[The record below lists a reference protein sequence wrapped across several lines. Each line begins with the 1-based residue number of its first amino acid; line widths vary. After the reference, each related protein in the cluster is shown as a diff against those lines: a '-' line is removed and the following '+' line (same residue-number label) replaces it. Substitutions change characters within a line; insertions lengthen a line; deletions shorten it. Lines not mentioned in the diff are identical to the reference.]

1 MNMTKPE
8 DSTGQADT
16 TASHS
21 DTIRNLGTRSLW
33 VQAFRPRTLPAS
45 IAPVFVGIAS
55 VIPVFHKLLT
65 CVDIYPKPHQCV
77 VNEQLYQ
84 QAMGRFWFVAV
95 ACIVVALFFQIA
107 VNFANDYSDGVRGS
121 DNERSGDEQA
131 SDKPQRLVASGVTP
145 KYVLAAAAISAL
157 IAAIAGI
164 IAIVLTG
171 HYWFLAVGLACL
183 AACWFY
189 TGGKHPYG
197 YIGLGELSVF
207 LFFGI
212 AATLG
217 TQYLLAGA
225 VDRMGI
231 LGAINTGLLS
241 SVMLMV
247 NNIRDIDDD
256 LISGKR
262 TLAARLGH
270 TWAQRS
276 VYLMLV
282 IPVATVIFFAV
293 ISILAGGLWW
303 LVAMLALLNV
313 ACATI
318 AVRTLHG
325 SNPHKFGKA
334 LAFSGFI
341 LLSYAAVHVVAML
354 ELL

>member
-1 MNMTKPE
+1 MTGSSVSE
-8 DSTGQADT
+8 SENAN
-16 TASHS
+16 HW
-21 DTIRNLGTRSLW
+21 GTPSLW

-55 VIPVFHKLLT
+55 AIPVFRELRT

-77 VNEQLYQ
+77 VNEQMYQ
-84 QAMGRFWFVAV
+84 QAMGRFWYVAV
-95 ACIVVALFFQIA
+95 ACVVVALFFQIA
-107 VNFANDYSDGVRGS
+107 VNFANDYSDGIRGS
-121 DNERSGDEQA
+121 DSERSGEEQA

-145 KYVLAAAAISAL
+145 TYVVAAAAISAL

-164 IAIVLTG
+164 VAIVLTG
-171 HYWFLAVGLACL
+171 HYWFLLIGVACL

-207 LFFGI
+207 LFFGL

-225 VDRMGI
+225 VDWTGI

-270 TWAQRS
+270 TWAERS

-282 IPVATVIFFAV
+282 IPVATVIF
-293 ISILAGGLWW
+293 LAITSMLYSRLGW
-303 LVAMLALLNV
+303 LVVILALLNV
-313 ACATI
+313 TCATI
-318 AVRTLHG
+318 AVRTLHS

-354 ELL
+354 EFL